1 MLGFLCADW
10 FSTPWGGL
18 PGHLVSSDEPTGWF
32 VGKLWSQR
40 PASVKNAA
48 SLPPVVYF
56 AKDASM
62 AASDYAVP
70 ENLMTDST
78 PSSILIIRPSA
89 LGDVCRTVPVLASLR
104 SAWPEARIGWLVQEE
119 FSEAVSAHPS
129 LDEVVPFPRQALR
142 GAWKSPRRI
151 LKTLSYLR
159 SLSRPGWDIALDCQ
173 GLARSGLFA
182 RFSGATRRVGFA
194 KAAELGW
201 VFLTDRIPAS
211 ERHVVDRTMALIS
224 GLGLPIKMDMSLHV
238 PELSRQRWSV
248 HPQNPAA
255 PYIVLA
261 PRSRWA
267 SKEWPRERWCKLMDA
282 LAANGHREFVLV
294 GSPSEQ
300 ASIDE
305 IAASV
310 SAPGVRIASLAG
322 RTSVGELLAIIQGA
336 DLVVAND
343 SAPLHIAVGFSR
355 PMLVYLVNQSAWG
368 VSARNCL

>member
-1 MLGFLCADW
+1 
-10 FSTPWGGL
+10 
-18 PGHLVSSDEPTGWF
+18 
-32 VGKLWSQR
+32 
-40 PASVKNAA
+40 
-48 SLPPVVYF
+48 
-56 AKDASM
+56 M

-104 SAWPEARIGWLVQEE
+104 SAWPDARIGWLIQEE
-119 FSEAVSAHPS
+119 FSEAVSAHPA

-142 GAWKSPRRI
+142 GAWKSPRRL
-151 LKTLSYLR
+151 LKTLAYLR
-159 SLSRPGWDIALDCQ
+159 SLSRPGWDLVLDCQ

-182 RFSGATRRVGFA
+182 WFSGAPRRVGFA
-194 KAAELGW
+194 RAAEFGW
-201 VFLTDRIPAS
+201 VFLTDRIPCS
-211 ERHVVDRTMALIS
+211 QRHVVDRTMALIS
-224 GLGLPIKMDMSLHV
+224 GIGVPVKMDMSLHV
-238 PELSRQRWSV
+238 PDASSQQWRL
-248 HPQNPAA
+248 HPQNPGA

-267 SKEWPRERWCKLMDA
+267 SKEWPRERWCELMGS
-282 LAANGHREFVLV
+282 LAAHGHRDFVLV
-294 GSPSEQ
+294 GSSSEQ

-310 SAPGVRIASLAG
+310 GVSGVRVASLAG

-336 DLVVAND
+336 NLVVAND

-355 PMLVYLVNQSAWG
+355 PLVGLFGPTDPEEVGPYGALEHVLRPPTATGSGHDYRASSTSTNSLDGIALDQVLEHALDRLG
-368 VSARNCL
+368 AR